1 MKKSFFAVMLLLVA
15 CFTITVPSQAHAA
28 TYFNNGLWWG
38 NVCRTGIYYSFTYF
52 QPVGASCWNSA
63 WGVSGVI
70 TNE

>member
-1 MKKSFFAVMLLLVA
+1 MKKSFFAAIVMALV
-15 CFTITVPSQAHAA
+15 CFTATAPAHAA

-63 WGVSGVI
+63 WGVYGVI